1 VRYLLL
7 GDSQAEG
14 APGRALEAALRAQG
28 HEVVR
33 VAASGQG
40 AISWATRRRDE
51 VTELVARVRPDRIVL
66 LFGSNDSPTHPLFDE
81 ALTWFARAG
90 VFYSGPPGYLDD
102 ERRPVGAAIRERAKA
117 IFGRRYLDVWPATL
131 RVPSYYGGD
140 GVHMTA
146 AGGEAWARAV
156 LKQLPSFPWLRL
168 GAVGA
173 LAVGAYA
180 IVRRWT

>member
-1 VRYLLL
+1 MRYLLL

-14 APGRALEAALRAQG
+14 APGRALEAALRAEG

-33 VAASGQG
+33 IAREGRGVV
-40 AISWATRRRDE
+40 SWYTSERSELEAT
-51 VTELVARVRPDRIVL
+51 VTRFRPERIVM
-66 LFGSNDSPTHPLFDE
+66 LFGSNDSPSHPLFDE
-81 ALTWFARAG
+81 ACVWFARAG
-90 VFYSGPPGYLDD
+90 AFYSGPPWYANDT
-102 ERRPVGAAIRERAKA
+102 RRPIGAAIRERVRA
-117 IFGRRYLDVWPATL
+117 IFGRRYLDVWPSTMARGL
-131 RVPSYYGGD
+131 HAPD
-140 GVHMTA
+140 GIHLTP

-156 LKQLPSFPWLRL
+156 LEQLPSFPWLRL